1 MRGMGSRLAD
11 YGRPMGAWAAR
22 RVDRHRPK
30 AKGRLFKVELGH
42 ATCQKCHIIRGI
54 LQHSVQIRGG
64 WNARG
69 KYMLIHV
76 DFAGELKRQRLRK
89 YVSAMDKQPITS

>member
-1 MRGMGSRLAD
+1 MPINIIAECWKMVGQV
-11 YGRPMGAWAAR
+11 GRQR
-22 RVDRHRPK
+22 RK

-42 ATCQKCHIIRGI
+42 ATCQKCHIVRRNIAAG
-54 LQHSVQIRGG
+54 VQIRGG

-76 DFAGELKRQRLRK
+76 DFAGELERQRLRN